1 MFCENCGAQVN
12 PGAKIC
18 PRCGKPP
25 REERG
30 LFKTLFLL
38 AVAAVMIGAL
48 VLIYAGYFYLG
59 QAYQERKQPEPSAVS
74 SPKPAARQGGTSS
87 GDKGGPYDLTRGEGG
102 YFRIK

>member
-12 PGAKIC
+12 PGAEIC

-30 LFKTLFLL
+30 LFKNLFFL
-38 AVAAVMIGAL
+38 AVSAAMIAAL
-48 VLIYAGYFYLG
+48 CFIYAGYFYLG
-59 QAYQERKQPEPSAVS
+59 QAYQRWKQPESSAAS
-74 SPKPAARQGGTSS
+74 SPKTPRPAARQSDRS
-87 GDKGGPYDLTRGEGG
+87 GPYDLTRGSDG